1 VKSLTLGVPWAE
13 DYYAYLESF
22 LGINFSKQP
31 GGNSGLFLFL
41 KMMYN
46 SGNHSSSILKNKER
60 NQ

>member
-1 VKSLTLGVPWAE
+1 MLCVRGRRSTE
-13 DYYAYLESF
+13 QNLECG
-22 LGINFSKQP
+22 LRINFSKQP
-31 GGNSGLFLFL
+31 GGNSGLSIFI